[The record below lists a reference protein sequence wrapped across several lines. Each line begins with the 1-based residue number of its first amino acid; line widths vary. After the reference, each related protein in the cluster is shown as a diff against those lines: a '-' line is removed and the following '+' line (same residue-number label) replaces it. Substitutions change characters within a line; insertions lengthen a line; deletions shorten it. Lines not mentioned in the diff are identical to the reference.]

1 MSNSDFFIRYGLAS
15 VVLFAIVGGLLWL
28 LMRSGRKQY
37 ASMEH
42 DMDKWT
48 LRIFKTASD
57 VDKLKI
63 LRTEFVDWLH
73 TYPHYGEG
81 FNRRAISLM
90 GFIDGR
96 IHECE
101 TSWMTKPPSECVAP
115 KNASRA

>member
-28 LMRSGRKQY
+28 MMRSGRKQY
-37 ASMEH
+37 DAMAK

-48 LRIFKTASD
+48 LRIFKADSNVET
-57 VDKLKI
+57 LKT
-63 LRTEFVDWLH
+63 LKAEFREWLG
-73 TYPHYGEG
+73 TIPHVGEEYG
-81 FNRRAISLM
+81 RRVVSLI

-101 TSWMTKPPSECVAP
+101 KPWMTKPQTECVAP
-115 KNASRA
+115 KSDTKA